1 MISQYDTPFRF
12 ENIVICAAARVSFKI
27 QNERTHLAVCDGL
40 ASSFAPQLRR
50 SANACLSARQ
60 LVPFRS
66 QGAKKAVCE
75 LAAINI
81 SLRWSKIALLFAV
94 HCLLPQPIDFTQS
107 DELVYAAP

>member
-1 MISQYDTPFRF
+1 
-12 ENIVICAAARVSFKI
+12 
-27 QNERTHLAVCDGL
+27 
-40 ASSFAPQLRR
+40 
-50 SANACLSARQ
+50 

-94 HCLLPQPIDFTQS
+94 HCLLPQPIDFAQG